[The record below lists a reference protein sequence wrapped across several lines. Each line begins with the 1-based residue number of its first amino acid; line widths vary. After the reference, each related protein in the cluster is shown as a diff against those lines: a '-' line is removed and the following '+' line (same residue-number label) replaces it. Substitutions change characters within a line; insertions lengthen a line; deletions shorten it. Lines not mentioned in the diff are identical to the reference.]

1 MSLLVEFDED
11 MLEPVIAVYLRDSL
25 NRIEGYNDDCFESTE
40 EKQQLKEALKRVH
53 NWVCRPE
60 EWL

>member
-25 NRIEGYNDDCFESTE
+25 NRIEGYNDDCFESLE
-40 EKQQLKEALKRVH
+40 EKQQLKQALKLVH
-53 NWVCRPE
+53 NWVCKPN

>member
-11 MLEPVIAVYLRDSL
+11 MLEPVITVYLRDAL
-25 NRIEGYNDDCFESTE
+25 NRIEGYNDDCFESME
-40 EKQQLKEALKRVH
+40 EKQQLKQALKLVH
-53 NWVCRPE
+53 NWVCKPE